1 MIAQRSGRAQKF
13 LGINLNT
20 AMPLKSRPG
29 RNRRR
34 LRAGCCWPRA
44 CQAVTPSNNYPGLRL
59 GLRIAL
65 QIAQAHGGTLEVTST
80 LKETRFVFRM
90 RPWRNIIE
98 WNSSVLVS
106 SSIGTV
112 VRPLLDHGD
121 ITVLACSHQHREKL
135 TVLCRR
141 VLADHGP

>member
-1 MIAQRSGRAQKF
+1 MVDFGKLRIAFYFDVTSKVGAHDPAQRSGRAQKF
-13 LGINLNT
+13 LGINPNT

-65 QIAQAHGGTLEVTST
+65 QIAQAHGGTLELTST
-80 LKETRFVFRM
+80 LKETGLFF
-90 RPWRNIIE
+90 
-98 WNSSVLVS
+98 
-106 SSIGTV
+106 G
-112 VRPLLDHGD
+112 
-121 ITVLACSHQHREKL
+121 C
-135 TVLCRR
+135 
-141 VLADHGP
+141 GPGAT